1 MPDYKEKIIS
11 TLMHTAAGAGVGCI
25 SQSIVISYGGGMLA
39 FVGAV
44 VLILMNQ
51 VVKLALKKRELN
63 WWMANGI
70 WPYLATW
77 FAVWVV
83 AINI

>member
-1 MPDYKEKIIS
+1 MSDYKEKIIS
-11 TLMHTAAGAGVGCI
+11 TLMHTAAGTGVGCI
-25 SQSIVISYGGGMLA
+25 SGSIVAGYGGSMVA
-39 FVGAV
+39 FVGAI

-51 VVKLALKKRELN
+51 IVKLVLKKREFS

-70 WPYLATW
+70 WPFLATW
-77 FAVWVV
+77 FAVWVI